1 MRFLG
6 GYDAMLIYGVEGRF
20 VPALKKAAT
29 ANEFLK
35 TGKPPLNLATFTD
48 TRVKTL
54 PLMPEWNP
62 LNREVWNAPAPAPN
76 LNKIWNKEAP
86 VKDVATELARLST
99 EYIKGREQY

>member
-1 MRFLG
+1 
-6 GYDAMLIYGVEGRF
+6 
-20 VPALKKAAT
+20 
-29 ANEFLK
+29 
-35 TGKPPLNLATFTD
+35 
-48 TRVKTL
+48 
-54 PLMPEWNP
+54 MPEWNP